1 MDEFVIKRDFTN
13 KPKFS
18 AEMLEELLSTLY
30 NDHNEATRNENDE
43 KYCILHSYKNI
54 IQFVFNICEKFNLED
69 EVKFYSINLFERFL
83 RKQLTYIMDY
93 FEKRKH
99 QDWKSTVESL
109 EKKLKLRI
117 ISCIQIANKMSSNYF
132 ILSTENIQKLL
143 NKMNFNY
150 DSKAILES
158 EIKVLKVLDYRL
170 NLPTPFQFLELLLE
184 ILGHNH
190 KEIDV
195 SILYTIS
202 IKILECFCCSKKEI
216 LMKLYEIY
224 NAGNNDS
231 SNMK

>member
-1 MDEFVIKRDFTN
+1 MNEFIIKRDFTN

-18 AEMLEELLSTLY
+18 ADMLEELLLTLY
-30 NDHNEATRNENDE
+30 NDHNEATRDDTDE
-43 KYCILHSYKNI
+43 EYFLLHSYKNV
-54 IQFVFNICEKFNLED
+54 IQFVFNICEKFKLED

-83 RKQLTYIMDY
+83 RKQLNYIMDY

-99 QDWKSTVESL
+99 QDWKNTVESL

-132 ILSTENIQKLL
+132 ILSTENIQKLF

-150 DSKAILES
+150 DSNAIRES

-190 KEIDV
+190 QEINV
-195 SILYTIS
+195 GILYTIS
-202 IKILECFCCSKKEI
+202 VKILECFCCSKKEV
-216 LMKLYEIY
+216 LMKLYEVY
-224 NAGNNDS
+224 NAGKNDLN
-231 SNMK
+231 NMK